1 MSVGQ
6 CTTRRC
12 SSYTKCHTRGTVLL
26 ASAAASLS
34 VSSYLHSQED
44 VEDVSAKTA
53 GSRQNLAY
61 KRKLTVAVEYI
72 HSSCPF
78 EKAMWNAQ
86 I

>member
-1 MSVGQ
+1 
-6 CTTRRC
+6 
-12 SSYTKCHTRGTVLL
+12 
-26 ASAAASLS
+26 
-34 VSSYLHSQED
+34 
-44 VEDVSAKTA
+44 VSAKTA